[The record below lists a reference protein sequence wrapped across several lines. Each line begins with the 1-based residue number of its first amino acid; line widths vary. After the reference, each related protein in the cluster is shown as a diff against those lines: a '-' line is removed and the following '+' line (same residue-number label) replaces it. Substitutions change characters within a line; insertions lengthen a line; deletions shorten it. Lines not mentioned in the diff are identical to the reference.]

1 MKIGKSHKEFGLLI
15 KHVSK
20 TIKNKVQEQKDGFL
34 RIFLGTLDTSL
45 LESILVDK
53 PKIPG

>member
-34 RIFLGTLDTSL
+34 RMFLGTLDTSL